1 MKALDLFS
9 GSGSFGKIASTYSYD
24 VTSIDVRMRK
34 NTCEPSLRMDIL
46 DLDLNFFKINE
57 FDVIWAGIPCD
68 IWSYASGGFH
78 LDRNFTP
85 LTEKAVIH
93 LEIFHKTIQL
103 IEHLSPVYFFIEN
116 PRGKMRH
123 YQGMLDF
130 LHKNDG
136 IIKECTLSSYGF
148 PTTKPTNIFTNFKD
162 LILKD
167 MDKFGRGHKNKE
179 LHSFDNLT
187 KSQRQT
193 TPALLIDDV
202 LSQLLN
208 R

>member
-9 GSGSFGKIASTYSYD
+9 GSGSFSTVSSTYGYD
-24 VTSIDVRMRK
+24 VTSIDIRKRK

-46 DLDLNFFKINE
+46 DLDMNFFKINE

-68 IWSYASGGFH
+68 IWSYASAGFH
-78 LDRNFTP
+78 LDSNFTP
-85 LTEKAVIH
+85 LTEKAVVH
-93 LEIFHKTIQL
+93 LEIFHKTIKL
-103 IEHLSPVYFFIEN
+103 IEHLSPVYFFFFI

-130 LHKNDG
+130 LNRNDAV
-136 IIKECTLSSYGF
+136 IKECTLSSYGF
-148 PTTKPTNIFTNFKD
+148 PTTKPTTIFTNFKQ
-162 LILKD
+162 LKLRELD
-167 MDKFGRGHKNKE
+167 GFGRGHKNKE

-187 KSQRQT
+187 KAQRQT
-193 TPALLIDDV
+193 TPALLINDI
-202 LSQLLN
+202 LAQLHN